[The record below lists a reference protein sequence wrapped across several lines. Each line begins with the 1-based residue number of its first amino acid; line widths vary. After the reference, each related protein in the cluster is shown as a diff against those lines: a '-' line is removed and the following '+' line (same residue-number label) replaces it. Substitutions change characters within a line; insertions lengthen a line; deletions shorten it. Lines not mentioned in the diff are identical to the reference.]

1 MNLDIQNSSTKSRRL
16 TREELLAGQ
25 CEPANAD
32 ARQESEDPRIKRPD
46 ELLNQLSALNGGAAA
61 KELKELKARYE
72 AEIAQWREYEK
83 QVKEWKANVMD
94 VVRQLRMQ
102 AGNADVLENDIHRL
116 KSLLL
121 SKEEELKAARISLE
135 RANSDRGFWA
145 R

>member
-1 MNLDIQNSSTKSRRL
+1 MNLEIQNSSTKQRRL
-16 TREELLAGQ
+16 TREELLAGR
-25 CEPANAD
+25 CEPIED
-32 ARQESEDPRIKRPD
+32 AAAAEPEDPRIKQPD
-46 ELLNQLSALNGGAAA
+46 ELLNQLSAMNGGGAA

-72 AEIAQWREYEK
+72 AEIAQWRSFEA
-83 QVKEWKANVMD
+83 QVKEWKTNVME

-102 AGNADVLENDIHRL
+102 AGNVDILENDIQRL

-121 SKEEELKAARISLE
+121 SKEEELKAARLSLE